1 MNGTPWGPIDL
12 IGTLT
17 ASTLPGNVI
26 PSMPR
31 VGALFTGNFSTT
43 GLSPDALGVF
53 KDPVVLTVASANLQ
67 NNGVLAPITDER
79 DAGEPAVR

>member
-1 MNGTPWGPIDL
+1 
-12 IGTLT
+12 
-17 ASTLPGNVI
+17 
-26 PSMPR
+26 MPR